1 LDLGLTEGPNRAE
14 SAVVMLEPNRRHKII
29 SSLALQY
36 IVDSRVVDP
45 DPDWIRIQRLVWIRI
60 HIGNP
65 DPDPGAR
72 KLRNFSGKN
81 SIIFYF

>member
-1 LDLGLTEGPNRAE
+1 
-14 SAVVMLEPNRRHKII
+14 MLRIATTGI
-29 SSLALQY
+29 T
-36 IVDSRVVDP
+36 RVVDP

-60 HIGNP
+60 RIGNP

-81 SIIFYF
+81 ALFSYFKPKFYH